1 MNYKQSKQILEEIKK
16 ANRILLNCHAS
27 PDADTV
33 SSSLAMYQ
41 VLTQMGKKVRVVCP
55 DSLPS
60 ELKFLPNSSVF
71 EKTDFS
77 SFDYSDIDL
86 FIVMDTSTWDR
97 VTGDKE
103 VSLPDIKI
111 IKIDHHSSGEN
122 FGIIELVHPKSSATC
137 ELLYEI
143 FQDWEIKVQNDLATC
158 LLAGILADTGSFQF
172 EVEPK
177 TLRIGADLMESGADR
192 EAIRINL
199 FRSMDFENAKYL
211 GKLFNS
217 LHLEQEYKFMWT
229 ALSSDDVGQYG
240 FLIETYL
247 LDVFLQSTAKT
258 DFGMRIIEKEKGKVS
273 VSFRSRTGFDTGK
286 IASKLG
292 GGGHI
297 YASGAT
303 LETKDFQR
311 TVVDIVDMVKDYIKK
326 NPFSPEDA
334 VVK

>member
-1 MNYKQSKQILEEIKK
+1 MNYKPSKDILGEIKK
-16 ANRILLNCHAS
+16 ANNILLNCHAS

-33 SSSLAMYQ
+33 SSALAMYQ
-41 VLTQMGKKVRVVCP
+41 VLTEMNKKVRVVCP

-60 ELKFLPNSSVF
+60 ELEFLPNSSVF
-71 EKTDFS
+71 EKVDFS
-77 SFDYSDIDL
+77 DFEYLGIDL

-97 VTGDKE
+97 VTDNKD
-103 VSLPDIKI
+103 VPLADIKI
-111 IKIDHHSSGEN
+111 VKIDHHSSGDK
-122 FGIIELVHPKSSATC
+122 FGSVEIVNTKSSATC

-143 FQDWEIKVQNDLATC
+143 FKDWEIKIQKDLATC
-158 LLAGILADTGSFQF
+158 LFAGILADTGSFQF

-177 TLRIGADLMESGADR
+177 TLRIGAELMEAGADR
-192 EAIRINL
+192 ESIRTNL

-211 GKLFNS
+211 AKLFNH
-217 LHLEQEYKFMWT
+217 LHLEQDYKFMWT
-229 ALSSDDVGQYG
+229 ALSFEEVGEYG
-240 FLIETYL
+240 DMIETVL
-247 LDVFLQSTAKT
+247 LDLFLQSTAGT
-258 DFGMRIIEKEKGKVS
+258 DFGMRIIEKEKGKVGI
-273 VSFRSRTGFDTGK
+273 SFRSRTGFDTGK

-303 LETKDFQR
+303 LETQDFR
-311 TVVDIVDMVKDYIKK
+311 KTTADIVDMVKDYVRQ